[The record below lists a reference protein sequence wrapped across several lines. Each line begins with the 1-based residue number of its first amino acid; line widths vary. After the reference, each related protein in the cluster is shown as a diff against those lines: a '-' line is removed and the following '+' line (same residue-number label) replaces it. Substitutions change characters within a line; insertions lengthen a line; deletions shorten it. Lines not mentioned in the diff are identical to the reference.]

1 MNIYFS
7 AFLCH
12 LWKGFSLGNQSH
24 CCTDLISCFR
34 VLLVI
39 LSVKHD
45 LCTVA
50 MSTDVRVV

>member
-7 AFLCH
+7 TFLCH
-12 LWKGFSLGNQSH
+12 LWKGFSLGYQLD
-24 CCTDLISCFR
+24 CYKDLISCFR
-34 VLLVI
+34 VLLV
-39 LSVKHD
+39 LPGVKHG